1 MPGRDVPLAAPDVAL
16 YMYRVLREDT
26 VGAGGS
32 SFAVESA
39 IVGEL
44 ASDLRRSLDA
54 TSSAERPSIEHVVA
68 SAEQLRD
75 AMAAAD
81 AAMAAEA
88 AREADERR

>member
-1 MPGRDVPLAAPDVAL
+1 MPGRDLPLAAPDVAL
-16 YMYRVLREDT
+16 YVYRVLREDT

-32 SFAVESA
+32 SFSVESA

-54 TSSAERPSIEHVVA
+54 TSPAERPTIEHVIA

-81 AAMAAEA
+81 AAL
-88 AREADERR
+88 ADEAVREVDDR